1 MQITSEEFERLNALY
16 NQMVTAIND
25 SDLDP
30 ENVRAVLARITVELF
45 LHDFS
50 VEEFVRTMAGVF
62 MFERNFIPD
71 QKEMH

>member
-1 MQITSEEFERLNALY
+1 MQLTKEEFERLNALY
-16 NQMVTAIND
+16 NKMVTSIND
-25 SDLDP
+25 SDLEP

-45 LHDFS
+45 LKDYS
-50 VEEFVRTMAGVF
+50 VEEFIHTMAGVF

>member
-45 LHDFS
+45 LNDYS
-50 VEEFVRTMAGVF
+50 VEEFVRAMAGVF